1 MGACVV
7 AALTT
12 VAPGSAVATASGSG
26 SAIISGSVRAAGRP
40 LRSSVVALYAAQS
53 ARSVRLGWAVSGAR
67 GGFRIPYAARYRGS
81 VLYLVATGGR
91 RPGGRAITL
100 MSVAGSPGRLKRAV
114 AVNELSTV
122 AGAYALDQI
131 AHGNRF
137 YGPGA
142 GPGNSAATVANLV
155 NPATGQPG
163 AVVSSPPN
171 GSDTSTLATMR
182 TLADLVA
189 ACVGGGPSRCRAL
202 FAAARPPRGPVP
214 HNTLAALLDIAR
226 NPVHNA
232 GRLFRLATA
241 RAYRGRLRTA
251 PSAWVLSLI
260 YTQGGFDGPGRMAF
274 DSHGNS
280 FTTNN
285 FEPPGTDAGLGLI
298 SLSPTGTPINGSPVT
313 GGGLQGAWWGI
324 AVDSHNNT
332 WLSNF
337 VGADTTPFY
346 SPDFVGGNAV
356 SEFSDQGVPLSPSGG
371 FTQGQISGPQGI
383 AVDQRGNVWIA
394 NHVGSSITE
403 YIGGNPSDFRVFTG
417 NGISKPFGIAVDAQ
431 GNKWITDNAISSLPG
446 GVTEITAAG
455 QVKPVI
461 EGGGLSSPQGI
472 ATDQWGNKW
481 VASFG
486 TNSLAEISPSGAIY
500 SRSPMHAASF
510 LAPWGV
516 AVDGSGRV
524 FVASFLAQTLTEL
537 CGART
542 RACPP
547 GATTGTV
554 LSPSRRGFTNGGLE
568 HLTAAQID
576 PSGDVWV
583 ANNWSKLSPIT
594 GGNGLVEFIGL
605 ATPVRTPL
613 IGPPRLP

>member
-1 MGACVV
+1 MA
-7 AALTT
+7 
-12 VAPGSAVATASGSG
+12 SASGSG
-26 SAIISGSVRAAGRP
+26 SAVAPVVASASGSGSAVISGTVRAAGRP
-40 LRSSVVALYAAQS
+40 LPGSVVALYGAQS
-53 ARSVRLGWAVSGAR
+53 SRSVRLGRAVSGSR
-67 GGFRIPYAARYRGS
+67 GGFRIRYPRRYAGG
-81 VLYLVATGGR
+81 VLYVLAVGGR

-100 MSVAGSPGRLKRAV
+100 MSVAGSPGRSRRVV
-114 AVNELSTV
+114 AINELTTV
-122 AGAYALDQI
+122 AGGYALDQI
-131 AHGNRF
+131 AHGNQF
-137 YGPGA
+137 YGR
-142 GPGNSAATVANLV
+142 GPGPRNSAATVANLV
-155 NPATGQPG
+155 NPGTGRPG

-189 ACVGGGPSRCRAL
+189 ACVKGGPSRCHAL
-202 FAAARPPRGPVP
+202 FAAARPPRGPAP
-214 HNTLAALLDIAR
+214 HNTLAAVLDIAR
-226 NPVHNA
+226 NPAHNA
-232 GRLFRLATA
+232 GRLFKLATA
-241 RAYRGRLRTA
+241 RAYRGQLGTA

-260 YTQGGFDGPGRMAF
+260 YTEGGFDGPGRMAF

-298 SLSPTGTPINGSPVT
+298 SLSPTGSPINGSPVT

-332 WLSNF
+332 WVSNF

-346 SPDFVGGNAV
+346 SPDFIGGDSVA
-356 SEFSDQGVPLSPSGG
+356 EFTDQGVPLSPASG
-371 FTQGQISGPQGI
+371 FTQGHISGPQGM

-394 NHVGSSITE
+394 NHVGSSMTE
-403 YIGGNPSDFRVFTG
+403 YLGGDPNNYRVFTG
-417 NGISKPFGIAVDAQ
+417 NGISKPFAIAVDAQ

-455 QVKPVI
+455 QVMPVI

-481 VASFG
+481 VANFG
-486 TNSLAEISPSGAIY
+486 TNSVTEISPSGAIY
-500 SRSPMHAASF
+500 SRSPLKASSF

-516 AVDGSGRV
+516 AVDGDGRV

-542 RACPP
+542 RSCPP
-547 GATTGTV
+547 GAASGAV
-554 LSPSRRGFTNGGLE
+554 LSPPRRGFTNGGLQ
-568 HLTAAQID
+568 HLTAVQID

-583 ANNWSKLSPIT
+583 ANNWSKVSPIT

-605 ATPVRTPL
+605 AAPVKTPL
-613 IGPPRLP
+613 IGAPQSP